1 MKRAVILFCSII
13 LTLSLM
19 ILSSGCASDTS
30 KDQPAPA
37 DQPASAGG
45 TSQSRQSTQAVETAQ
60 AGTTDAAAQT
70 VETAQAGATA
80 AAAQTAETEQ
90 AEQTAAADSS
100 AAAADTAAQAATASE
115 PAKVDNGLWTAT
127 EMPVKLIYGCVNE
140 TFLEAETEDPVII
153 GQAIDAIKS
162 LEIGEANNMETL
174 DAGDDLHF
182 IFEDGSEVR
191 LTFEGDNWITD
202 DHERYH
208 VEGLSRLHSVLYVL
222 FEE

>member
-13 LTLSLM
+13 LTMSLM

-30 KDQPAPA
+30 KGQPAPA

-70 VETAQAGATA
+70 VETAQAGQTVA
-80 AAAQTAETEQ
+80 AESN
-90 AEQTAAADSS
+90 AD
-100 AAAADTAAQAATASE
+100 AADTAGQVATASE
-115 PAKVDNGLWTAT
+115 PSEEDNGLWTST

>member
-13 LTLSLM
+13 LTMSLM

-30 KDQPAPA
+30 KGQPAPA

-70 VETAQAGATA
+70 VETAQAGQTVA
-80 AAAQTAETEQ
+80 AESN
-90 AEQTAAADSS
+90 AD
-100 AAAADTAAQAATASE
+100 AADTAGQVATASE
-115 PAKVDNGLWTAT
+115 PSEEDNGLWTAT

>member
-70 VETAQAGATA
+70 VETAQAGQTVA
-80 AAAQTAETEQ
+80 AESN
-90 AEQTAAADSS
+90 AD
-100 AAAADTAAQAATASE
+100 AADTSGQVATASE
-115 PAKVDNGLWTAT
+115 PSEEDNGLWTST

-140 TFLEAETEDPVII
+140 TFLEAETEDPAII
-153 GQAIDAIKS
+153 GNAIDAIKA

-174 DAGDDLHF
+174 DAADDLHF

>member
-30 KDQPAPA
+30 KGQPAPA

-70 VETAQAGATA
+70 VETAQAGQTVA
-80 AAAQTAETEQ
+80 AESN
-90 AEQTAAADSS
+90 AD
-100 AAAADTAAQAATASE
+100 AADTAGQVATASE
-115 PAKVDNGLWTAT
+115 PSEEDNGLWTST

-140 TFLEAETEDPVII
+140 TFLEAETEDPAII
-153 GQAIDAIKS
+153 GNAIDAIKA

>member
-30 KDQPAPA
+30 KGQPAPA

-70 VETAQAGATA
+70 VETAQAGQTVA
-80 AAAQTAETEQ
+80 AESN
-90 AEQTAAADSS
+90 AD
-100 AAAADTAAQAATASE
+100 AADTVGQVATASE
-115 PAKVDNGLWTAT
+115 PSEEDNGLWTST

>member
-1 MKRAVILFCSII
+1 VRTGKGKMMKRAVILFCSII

-19 ILSSGCASDTS
+19 ILSSGCASNAS
-30 KDQPAPA
+30 K
-37 DQPASAGG
+37 G
-45 TSQSRQSTQAVETAQ
+45 
-60 AGTTDAAAQT
+60 
-70 VETAQAGATA
+70 
-80 AAAQTAETEQ
+80 
-90 AEQTAAADSS
+90 QTAAADSS

>member
-1 MKRAVILFCSII
+1 MMKRAVILFCSII

-70 VETAQAGATA
+70 VETAQAGQTVA
-80 AAAQTAETEQ
+80 AESN
-90 AEQTAAADSS
+90 AD
-100 AAAADTAAQAATASE
+100 AADTAGQVATASE
-115 PAKVDNGLWTAT
+115 PSEEDNGLWTST

>member
-19 ILSSGCASDTS
+19 ILSSGCASNAS
-30 KDQPAPA
+30 K
-37 DQPASAGG
+37 G
-45 TSQSRQSTQAVETAQ
+45 
-60 AGTTDAAAQT
+60 
-70 VETAQAGATA
+70 
-80 AAAQTAETEQ
+80 
-90 AEQTAAADSS
+90 QTAAADSS

>member
-1 MKRAVILFCSII
+1 MMKRAVILFCSII
-13 LTLSLM
+13 LTMSLM

-30 KDQPAPA
+30 KGQPAPA

-70 VETAQAGATA
+70 AETAQAGQTVA
-80 AAAQTAETEQ
+80 AESN
-90 AEQTAAADSS
+90 AD
-100 AAAADTAAQAATASE
+100 AADTAGQVATASE
-115 PAKVDNGLWTAT
+115 PSEEDNGLWTST

>member
-19 ILSSGCASDTS
+19 ILSSGCASNAS
-30 KDQPAPA
+30 KDQPAPT
-37 DQPASAGG
+37 DQPVSTGG
-45 TSQSRQSTQAVETAQ
+45 TSQSGQSTQTVETAQ
-60 AGTTDAAAQT
+60 AGTTDAAAQ
-70 VETAQAGATA
+70 
-80 AAAQTAETEQ
+80 
-90 AEQTAAADSS
+90 
-100 AAAADTAAQAATASE
+100 AATVSE
-115 PAKVDNGLWTAT
+115 PAKVDNGLWTST

-140 TFLEAETEDPVII
+140 TFLEAETEDPAII
-153 GQAIDAIKS
+153 GNAIDAIKA

-174 DAGDDLHF
+174 DAADDLRF

-191 LTFEGDNWITD
+191 LMFEGDNWITD

>member
-1 MKRAVILFCSII
+1 MMKRAVILFCSII
-13 LTLSLM
+13 LTMSLM

-30 KDQPAPA
+30 KGQPAPA

-70 VETAQAGATA
+70 VETAQAGQTVA
-80 AAAQTAETEQ
+80 AESN
-90 AEQTAAADSS
+90 AD
-100 AAAADTAAQAATASE
+100 AADTSGQVATASE
-115 PAKVDNGLWTAT
+115 PSEEDNGLWTST

>member
-70 VETAQAGATA
+70 VETAQAGQTVA
-80 AAAQTAETEQ
+80 AESN
-90 AEQTAAADSS
+90 ADV
-100 AAAADTAAQAATASE
+100 ADTAGQVATASE
-115 PAKVDNGLWTAT
+115 PSEEDNGLWTAT

>member
-70 VETAQAGATA
+70 VETAQAGQTVA
-80 AAAQTAETEQ
+80 AESN
-90 AEQTAAADSS
+90 AD
-100 AAAADTAAQAATASE
+100 AADTSGQVATASE
-115 PAKVDNGLWTAT
+115 PSEEDNGLWTST

-140 TFLEAETEDPVII
+140 TFLEAETEDPAII
-153 GQAIDAIKS
+153 GNAIDAIKA

-174 DAGDDLHF
+174 DAADDLRF

-191 LTFEGDNWITD
+191 LMFEGDNWITD

>member
-70 VETAQAGATA
+70 VETAQAGQTVA
-80 AAAQTAETEQ
+80 AESN
-90 AEQTAAADSS
+90 AD
-100 AAAADTAAQAATASE
+100 AADTAGQVATASE
-115 PAKVDNGLWTAT
+115 PSEEDNGLWTST

-140 TFLEAETEDPVII
+140 TFLEAETEDPAII
-153 GQAIDAIKS
+153 GNAIDAIKA

-174 DAGDDLHF
+174 DAADDLRF

-191 LTFEGDNWITD
+191 LMFEGDNWITD

>member
-13 LTLSLM
+13 LTMSLM

-30 KDQPAPA
+30 KGQPAPA

-70 VETAQAGATA
+70 VETAQAG
-80 AAAQTAETEQ
+80 
-90 AEQTAAADSS
+90 QTAAADSS

>member
-13 LTLSLM
+13 LTLSLL
-19 ILSSGCASDTS
+19 ILSSGCASNAS
-30 KDQPAPA
+30 KGQTAPTE
-37 DQPASAGG
+37 QPASAGG
-45 TSQSRQSTQAVETAQ
+45 TSQSGQSTQTVETAQ
-60 AGTTDAAAQT
+60 AGTTDAAAQAAETATNAAAQT
-70 VETAQAGATA
+70 VETAQTG
-80 AAAQTAETEQ
+80 Q

-140 TFLEAETEDPVII
+140 TFLEAETEDPVMI

>member
-30 KDQPAPA
+30 KGQPAPA

-70 VETAQAGATA
+70 VETAQAG
-80 AAAQTAETEQ
+80 
-90 AEQTAAADSS
+90 QTAAADSS

-140 TFLEAETEDPVII
+140 TFLEAETEDPVMI

>member
-70 VETAQAGATA
+70 VETAQAGQTVA
-80 AAAQTAETEQ
+80 AESN
-90 AEQTAAADSS
+90 AD
-100 AAAADTAAQAATASE
+100 AADTSGQVATASE
-115 PAKVDNGLWTAT
+115 PSEEDNGLWTAT

-140 TFLEAETEDPVII
+140 TFLEAETEDPAII
-153 GQAIDAIKS
+153 GNAIDAIKA

-174 DAGDDLHF
+174 DAADDLRF

-191 LTFEGDNWITD
+191 LMFEGDNWITD

>member
-45 TSQSRQSTQAVETAQ
+45 TSQSRQSTQAVETAR

-70 VETAQAGATA
+70 VETAQAGQTVA
-80 AAAQTAETEQ
+80 AESN
-90 AEQTAAADSS
+90 AD
-100 AAAADTAAQAATASE
+100 AADTSGQVATASE
-115 PAKVDNGLWTAT
+115 PSEEDNGLWTST

-174 DAGDDLHF
+174 DAGEDLHF

>member
-13 LTLSLM
+13 LTMSLM

-30 KDQPAPA
+30 KGQPAPA

-70 VETAQAGATA
+70 VETAQAG
-80 AAAQTAETEQ
+80 
-90 AEQTAAADSS
+90 QTAAADSS

-140 TFLEAETEDPVII
+140 TFLEAETEDPVMI

>member
-37 DQPASAGG
+37 DQPTSAGG

-70 VETAQAGATA
+70 VETAQAGQTVA
-80 AAAQTAETEQ
+80 AESN
-90 AEQTAAADSS
+90 AD
-100 AAAADTAAQAATASE
+100 AADTSGQVATASE
-115 PAKVDNGLWTAT
+115 PSEEDNGLWTST

-140 TFLEAETEDPVII
+140 TFLEAETEDPAII
-153 GQAIDAIKS
+153 GNAIDAIKA

-174 DAGDDLHF
+174 DAADDLRF

-191 LTFEGDNWITD
+191 LMFEGDNWITD

-222 FEE
+222 FEK

>member
-13 LTLSLM
+13 LTLSLT

-30 KDQPAPA
+30 KGQPAPA

-70 VETAQAGATA
+70 VETAQAGQTVA
-80 AAAQTAETEQ
+80 AESN
-90 AEQTAAADSS
+90 AD
-100 AAAADTAAQAATASE
+100 AADTAGQVATASE
-115 PAKVDNGLWTAT
+115 PSEEDNGLWTST

-140 TFLEAETEDPVII
+140 TFLEAETEDPAII
-153 GQAIDAIKS
+153 GNAIDAIKA

-174 DAGDDLHF
+174 DAADDLRF

-191 LTFEGDNWITD
+191 LMFEGDNWITD

>member
-13 LTLSLM
+13 LTMSLM

-30 KDQPAPA
+30 KGQPAPA

-70 VETAQAGATA
+70 V
-80 AAAQTAETEQ
+80 ETEQ

>member
-13 LTLSLM
+13 LTLSLL
-19 ILSSGCASDTS
+19 ILSSGCASNAS

-70 VETAQAGATA
+70 VETAQAG
-80 AAAQTAETEQ
+80 
-90 AEQTAAADSS
+90 QTAAADSS
-100 AAAADTAAQAATASE
+100 AAAADTAAQAATTSE

>member
-13 LTLSLM
+13 LTLSLL
-19 ILSSGCASDTS
+19 ILSSGCASDAS
-30 KDQPAPA
+30 KDQPAPT
-37 DQPASAGG
+37 DQPVSTGG
-45 TSQSRQSTQAVETAQ
+45 TSQSGQSTQTVETAQ

-70 VETAQAGATA
+70 VETAQAGQTVA
-80 AAAQTAETEQ
+80 AESN
-90 AEQTAAADSS
+90 AD
-100 AAAADTAAQAATASE
+100 AADTSGQVATASE
-115 PAKVDNGLWTAT
+115 PSEEDNGLWTST

-140 TFLEAETEDPVII
+140 TFLEAETEDPAII
-153 GQAIDAIKS
+153 GNAIDAIKA

-174 DAGDDLHF
+174 DAADDLRF

-191 LTFEGDNWITD
+191 LMFEGDNWITD

>member
-30 KDQPAPA
+30 KGQPAPA

-60 AGTTDAAAQT
+60 AGTTD
-70 VETAQAGATA
+70 

>member
-1 MKRAVILFCSII
+1 MMKRAVILFCSII
-13 LTLSLM
+13 LTLSLL
-19 ILSSGCASDTS
+19 ILSSGCASNAS

-70 VETAQAGATA
+70 VETAQAG
-80 AAAQTAETEQ
+80 
-90 AEQTAAADSS
+90 QTAAADSS
-100 AAAADTAAQAATASE
+100 AAAADTAAQAATTSE